1 MSAKNIKLVTDE
13 VAIIDNF
20 LHCLTSTKP
29 LAVLGD
35 GTKFFPNHSNPL
47 LLTQTE
53 IAKKTDN
60 QVGIFELIE
69 RHQSLAD
76 GRYLHIR
83 LRNSAELI
91 PNMNMPKML
100 SYFIDSKGML
110 ELRNQIISA
119 MRLIGLTSQERL
131 KDFEAAFSEGNNNNT
146 APSRLQFELNPRIES
161 QSNSLMGKIFEGDFA
176 NYITLEFSYSHALRT
191 MTCTIR
197 FCTRIWSNHE
207 IGFRS
212 NYNAMSYFEVPLSLL
227 VSLVKETI

>member
-1 MSAKNIKLVTDE
+1 MSTKSIALVTDE

-20 LHCLTSTKP
+20 MHCLTSTKP

-69 RHQSLAD
+69 RHQSLAE
-76 GRYLHIR
+76 GRYLHVP
-83 LRNSAELI
+83 LRNSADVI
-91 PNMNMPKML
+91 PKMNMPKML

-131 KDFEAAFSEGNNNNT
+131 KDFEAAFNEGNSSNT

-161 QSNSLMGKIFEGDFA
+161 QANSLMDRIFAGDFA
-176 NYITLEFSYSHALRT
+176 NYITLEFSYSNALRT

-227 VSLVKETI
+227 VSLMK